1 MIAEKRRRIE
11 EQLWSIHEAAIG
23 DYLETVEIDGK
34 TIERSKRISELPRE
48 MQQNIERITIDGRG
62 RAVPH
67 LYSKLAV
74 GVSHEHESN

>member
-1 MIAEKRRRIE
+1 LIAEKRRRIE

-48 MQQNIERITIDGRG
+48 MQQNIEKITIDGRG
-62 RAVPH
+62 RLKTAQ
-67 LYSKLAV
+67 K
-74 GVSHEHESN
+74 

>member
-48 MQQNIERITIDGRG
+48 MQQNMERITIDSRG
-62 RAVPH
+62 RAV
-67 LYSKLAV
+67 KLAV